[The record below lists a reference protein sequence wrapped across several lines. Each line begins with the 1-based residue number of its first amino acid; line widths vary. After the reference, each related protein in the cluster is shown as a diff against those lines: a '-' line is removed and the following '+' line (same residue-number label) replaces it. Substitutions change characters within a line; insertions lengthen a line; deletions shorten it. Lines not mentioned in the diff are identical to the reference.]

1 MAAGVVQELA
11 ETCNLTGTRR
21 KSPTPNLPKA
31 RPLGRTSESLSM
43 RLNGFLTCPVGN
55 SSLCHATLS
64 SQNSSARTK
73 PSGAVSLGGGAQTPR
88 KKVRWCFR
96 SSARVSHSAGM
107 AFARQFRQCR
117 TILLLSDIP
126 HTTLAIEDAAQYHQF
141 LC

>member
-1 MAAGVVQELA
+1 VPPAVPGNDLILVNHRVGKIARASETAGSSACAPRIV
-11 ETCNLTGTRR
+11 
-21 KSPTPNLPKA
+21 
-31 RPLGRTSESLSM
+31 PLGVAVMLS
-43 RLNGFLTCPVGN
+43 V
-55 SSLCHATLS
+55 TLS

-88 KKVRWCFR
+88 KKVRWCFG